1 MDPGSQDPHL
11 THLCPGEKASMMM
24 AGPDLKETK
33 KQEKAAQRKE
43 RSDLAKDKADKKEKE
58 FKEEMADRTAEE
70 EMLLVEDPDEDRAGT
85 TKLVN
90 ERYTT
95 KYNTMKIPNTALA
108 AIMTDKLL
116 PLPQDLSRT

>member
-1 MDPGSQDPHL
+1 
-11 THLCPGEKASMMM
+11 
-24 AGPDLKETK
+24 
-33 KQEKAAQRKE
+33 
-43 RSDLAKDKADKKEKE
+43 
-58 FKEEMADRTAEE
+58 MADRTAEE

-90 ERYTT
+90 ERNTT